1 MEYLELNNVPI
12 NGSCREVVME
22 WKWLKKDLKNS
33 NTPNAIKFRDSTFNL
48 LFHEKYK
55 KFHAIQIANMIYKA
69 ELKLFKNY

>member
-33 NTPNAIKFRDSTFNL
+33 NTPNAIKFRDSTL
-48 LFHEKYK
+48 
-55 KFHAIQIANMIYKA
+55 IYCFMKNIKNSMQF
-69 ELKLFKNY
+69 KLQT